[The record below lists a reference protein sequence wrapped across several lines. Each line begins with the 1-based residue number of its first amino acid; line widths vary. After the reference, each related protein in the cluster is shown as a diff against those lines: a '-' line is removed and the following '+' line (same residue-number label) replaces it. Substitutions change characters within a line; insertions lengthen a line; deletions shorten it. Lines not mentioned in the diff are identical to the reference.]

1 MKEPLRFAI
10 CIYIVY
16 LFFRCLSSSVLCLR
30 CVLDY
35 IYLLSAHLYSFIVGD
50 ECKKRARVQMCARS
64 VCSCRYNLA
73 GLFDMIKSAYKVLE
87 RNIDYYSKKAVG
99 SCAHAAAAQTTRT
112 LF

>member
-1 MKEPLRFAI
+1 M
-10 CIYIVY
+10 
-16 LFFRCLSSSVLCLR
+16 
-30 CVLDY
+30 DY

-99 SCAHAAAAQTTRT
+99 SCGHAAAAHYTFLKKCPACPRRRVGTRDHFFES
-112 LF
+112 LR